1 MKKSSE
7 ILNLPVLSIQDGTSV
22 EKIARLA
29 VNPASKAVEYLAF
42 AGTPWYEP
50 PWVLPWS
57 KLKAVGRD
65 LITIKSRKDMAQVN
79 DSLRQALAKTVDV
92 IGAEVIDASGRLCGT
107 VTDFEIDEI
116 TGELRKLDLA
126 EGFILDAGAIVTLG
140 AQAIVVE
147 GGIEF
152 KESKLEPKPDIKP
165 KTESKTE
172 AKAETKTETKSPA
185 FSESDFLLGKTAA
198 VDITDDKGTVVI
210 AAGTVITAGE
220 IEAAKAAGA
229 LYDLVTGVK

>member
-7 ILNLPVLSIQDGTSV
+7 IIKLPVLSIQDGTSV

-29 VNPASKAVEYLAF
+29 VNPANKAVEYLAF

-79 DSLRQALAKTVDV
+79 DGLRQQLAKTVDV

-107 VTDFEIDEI
+107 VADFEIDEV
-116 TGELRKLDLA
+116 TGELRKLDL
-126 EGFILDAGAIVTLG
+126 EDGGILDAGAIVTLG
-140 AQAIVVE
+140 AQVIVVE
-147 GGIEF
+147 GGIEI
-152 KESKLEPKPDIKP
+152 KETKPEVKPEPKPKA
-165 KTESKTE
+165 E
-172 AKAETKTETKSPA
+172 AKAEAKPETKSPA

-198 VDITDDKGTVVI
+198 VDITDDKGHVVI
-210 AAGTVITAGE
+210 AAGTVVTAGE